1 MFPPR
6 KHVHVLCA
14 IAPQRILSARSIHGD
29 RIVSYTCFDV
39 SEHGDN
45 APHPASGDRNMNL
58 LVEKT
63 AVPREPLPEVDA
75 PPSHEPARAHPVVAA
90 EPNLIVH
97 SSQVEVLLEPPRGW
111 QVINFRELWHFRDL
125 LYFLA
130 WRDVKIRYKQTF
142 LGAAWA
148 VLQPAMLM
156 VVFFRNLAGRPTG
169 DIPYPLFFYAGLLP
183 WTFFATA
190 ISNGGNSVVGS
201 ERLITKV
208 YFPRLAIPFAAA
220 GAALVDFFVAGG
232 LLVVLM
238 ICYGVWPIWSWLL
251 VPPIVLLLMLA
262 AMGMG
267 TLLAALNVAYRD
279 FRYVIPFCVQ
289 VWMFATPSL
298 YMDLF
303 SDEGASLSGWAQ
315 LSVWLN
321 PLTGMIAA
329 FRSAILGGPIPW
341 GPLGLAAL
349 SSAVLFFVGCLY
361 FRKVEDTFADVI

>member
-1 MFPPR
+1 MSLLVKNTAVAR
-6 KHVHVLCA
+6 K
-14 IAPQRILSARSIHGD
+14 
-29 RIVSYTCFDV
+29 TF
-39 SEHGDN
+39 SEE
-45 APHPASGDRNMNL
+45 PASQRTGG
-58 LVEKT
+58 T
-63 AVPREPLPEVDA
+63 PVPPTSV
-75 PPSHEPARAHPVVAA
+75 PPVGTETPMVAHNP
-90 EPNLIVH
+90 
-97 SSQVEVLLEPPRGW
+97 SSQEMVIEPPRSW
-111 QVINFRELWHFRDL
+111 QVINFCELWHFRDL
-125 LYFLA
+125 IYFLA

-142 LGAAWA
+142 LGVAWA
-148 VLQPAMLM
+148 VLQPALLM
-156 VVFFRNLAGRPTG
+156 VVFAVFFRNMAGRPTG

-220 GAALVDFFVAGG
+220 GAALVDFVVAGG

-238 ICYGVWPIWSWLL
+238 LVYGVWPIWSWLL

-262 AMGMG
+262 AVGMG

-303 SDEGASLSGWAQ
+303 SDDPAPLSEWAQ
-315 LSVWLN
+315 ASVWLN
-321 PLTGMIAA
+321 PLTGMIGA
-329 FRSAILGGPIPW
+329 FRAAILGGPIPW

-349 SSAVLFFVGCLY
+349 SSAVMFFVGCLY
-361 FRKVEDTFADVI
+361 FRKVEDSFADVI